1 MYSAYVERTKKRA
14 PAAEPKK
21 KFRMG
26 DDADELP
33 EDERFDGSSTHRH
46 HHHSTTFS
54 LFLALESSTL
64 PMTIVFTEQQHMF
77 DILYTLSLPP
87 RQHTTICL
95 YISLNIYYILI

>member
-33 EDERFDGSSTHRH
+33 EDERFDGSFPPLH
-46 HHHSTTFS
+46 HFS
-54 LFLALESSTL
+54 SSTL

-87 RQHTTICL
+87 RQHTTIFLL
-95 YISLNIYYILI
+95 YMDL